1 MEGIALSA
9 PPTFDAWGLSS
20 ERMREPMEEILH
32 LLAQDARLTPAQIA
46 ERTGR
51 PEVEVVAVIAD
62 LEARG
67 VITAYKA
74 LVNWDKSGIERVFGF
89 IEVKVT
95 PQRGRGFD
103 AVAARLMEFPEVHS
117 LYLMSGA
124 YDLMVVVQGKSMR
137 EVALF
142 VAERL
147 APLENVLST
156 ATHFVLKRYKVDG
169 EVLEERQEPKRLPV
183 TP

>member
-1 MEGIALSA
+1 
-9 PPTFDAWGLSS
+9 
-20 ERMREPMEEILH
+20 MEEILQ
-32 LLAQDARLTPAQIA
+32 LLTEDARLTPAQIA
-46 ERTGR
+46 ERTGLA
-51 PEVEVVAVIAD
+51 EAEVVKAIAD

-67 VITAYKA
+67 VIRGYKTV
-74 LVNWDKSGIERVFGF
+74 VNWEKAGVEHVYGF

-95 PQRGRGFD
+95 PQRGHGFD
-103 AVAARLMEFPEVHS
+103 AVAARLMDFPEVHS

-124 YDLMVVVQGKSMR
+124 YDLMVVVQGKTMR
-137 EVALF
+137 EVAYF

-147 APLENVLST
+147 ATLESVLST

-169 EVLEERQEPKRLPV
+169 DVLEERVEVKRLSV

>member
-1 MEGIALSA
+1 
-9 PPTFDAWGLSS
+9 
-20 ERMREPMEEILH
+20 MEEILQ
-32 LLAQDARLTPAQIA
+32 LLTDDARLTPAQLA
-46 ERTGR
+46 ERTGK
-51 PEVEVVAVIAD
+51 PEAEVKQTISD
-62 LEARG
+62 LEAKG
-67 VITAYKA
+67 VIHGYKA
-74 LVNWDKSGIERVFGF
+74 IVNWEKAGVEHVYGF

-95 PQRGRGFD
+95 PQRGLGFD

-124 YDLMVVVQGKSMR
+124 YDLLVVVQGKTMR
-137 EVALF
+137 EVAYF

-147 APLENVLST
+147 ATLESVLST

-169 EVLEERQEPKRLPV
+169 DVLEERAEVQRLPV

>member
-1 MEGIALSA
+1 
-9 PPTFDAWGLSS
+9 
-20 ERMREPMEEILH
+20 MEEILH
-32 LLAQDARLTPAQIA
+32 LLANDARLTAAQIA
-46 ERTGR
+46 ERTGQSEA
-51 PEVEVVAVIAD
+51 EVAAAIAD
-62 LEARG
+62 LEAKG

-74 LVNWDKSGIERVFGF
+74 LINWDKSGTERVFGF

-169 EVLEERQEPKRLPV
+169 EVLEEQTEAKRLPV

>member
-1 MEGIALSA
+1 
-9 PPTFDAWGLSS
+9 
-20 ERMREPMEEILH
+20 MEEILH

-51 PEVEVVAVIAD
+51 PEAEVKATIAD

-67 VITAYKA
+67 VIAAYKA
-74 LVNWDKSGIERVFGF
+74 LVNWDRSGTERVFGF

-103 AVAARLMEFPEVHS
+103 AVAARLTEFPEVHS

-147 APLENVLST
+147 APLDNVLST

-169 EVLEERQEPKRLPV
+169 EVLEEQTEAKRLPV

>member
-1 MEGIALSA
+1 
-9 PPTFDAWGLSS
+9 
-20 ERMREPMEEILH
+20 MEEILH
-32 LLAQDARLTPAQIA
+32 LLANDARVTPAQIA
-46 ERTGR
+46 ERTGQSEA
-51 PEVEVVAVIAD
+51 EVAAAIAD
-62 LEARG
+62 LEAKG

-74 LVNWDKSGIERVFGF
+74 LINWDKAGTERVFGF

-169 EVLEERQEPKRLPV
+169 EVLEEQTEAKRLPV

>member
-1 MEGIALSA
+1 
-9 PPTFDAWGLSS
+9 
-20 ERMREPMEEILH
+20 MEEILQ
-32 LLAQDARLTPAQIA
+32 LLTDDARLTPAQIA
-46 ERTGR
+46 ERTGK
-51 PEVEVVAVIAD
+51 PETEVAKTISD
-62 LEARG
+62 LEGQGIIRG
-67 VITAYKA
+67 YKA
-74 LVNWDKSGIERVFGF
+74 IVNWEKAGVEHVYGF

-95 PQRGRGFD
+95 PQRGLGFD

-137 EVALF
+137 DVAYF

-147 APLENVLST
+147 ATLESVLST
-156 ATHFVLKRYKVDG
+156 GTHFVLKRYKVDG
-169 EVLEERQEPKRLPV
+169 DILEERAEVRRLPV